1 MKLTNN
7 FALEEFIESRF
18 YNKEVQENVWED
30 YEMNR
35 EQLEPNIVKLA
46 ESLQALRDYIGKAV
60 NINIS
65 YRPVWW
71 ELQNKRDGTSQHC
84 LGKAAD
90 LVVKGMKP
98 DELADTIEK
107 LIAEDKMSEGGLGR
121 YNSFT
126 HYDVRGTKA
135 RWDNR

>member
-1 MKLTNN
+1 MKLTKN
-7 FALEEFIESRF
+7 FTLEEFIESKF
-18 YNKEVQENVWED
+18 YNEEAQATVWED
-30 YEMNR
+30 YETNR

-46 ESLQALRDYIGKAV
+46 DSLQALRDHIGKAV
-60 NINIS
+60 SINIS

-71 ELQNKRDGTSQHC
+71 ELQNKRSGTSQHC

-90 LVVKGMKP
+90 LVVKGMEP
-98 DELADTIEK
+98 NDLADTIEK
-107 LIAEDKMSEGGLGR
+107 LIAEGKMSEGGLGR

-126 HYDVRGTKA
+126 HYDVRGTTA